1 MTAATFDTHAA
12 VKALTDAGFNAKQ
25 AETITDTVR
34 DAVAEGGATKSD
46 IAGLE
51 AKITALE
58 IRLYRAL
65 PAMTAVLIIAMA
77 AFTKL

>member
-1 MTAATFDTHAA
+1 

-34 DAVAEGGATKSD
+34 DAVAEGGATKAG

-65 PAMTAVLIIAMA
+65 PAMTAVLITAMA
-77 AFTKL
+77 AFPKL

>member
-1 MTAATFDTHAA
+1 M
-12 VKALTDAGFNAKQ
+12 
-25 AETITDTVR
+25 R
-34 DAVAEGGATKSD
+34 DAVAEGGATKAG

-65 PAMTAVLIIAMA
+65 PAMTAVLITAMA
-77 AFTKL
+77 AFPKL